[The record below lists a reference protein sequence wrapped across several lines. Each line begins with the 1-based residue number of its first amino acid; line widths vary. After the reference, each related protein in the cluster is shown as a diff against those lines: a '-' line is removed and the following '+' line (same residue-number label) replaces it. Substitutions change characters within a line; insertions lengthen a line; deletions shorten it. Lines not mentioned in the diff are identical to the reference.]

1 MKICVIDSI
10 MGSGKTTWAR
20 EYMLGHPEN
29 RWWFISPYKEQIR
42 NMKRSCSILDFQRP
56 MGDEKEELEAEDL
69 IINEDGE
76 VQEQN
81 KKKFSNK
88 SKELL
93 SLI

>member
-1 MKICVIDSI
+1 
-10 MGSGKTTWAR
+10 
-20 EYMLGHPEN
+20 
-29 RWWFISPYKEQIR
+29 
-42 NMKRSCSILDFQRP
+42 MKRSCSILDFQRP